1 MVSLGWYDTYR
12 SALKEAII
20 EDDKKIDHVK
30 WQKELDQL
38 KSPYEKTKKPYSNA
52 VWGLA
57 ATEVLEYNK
66 RDLERMLENE
76 SHKKPVDYDRNKNIT
91 LYT

>member
-1 MVSLGWYDTYR
+1 MISLGWYDTYR
-12 SALKEAII
+12 SALKEAIV

-38 KSPYEKTKKPYSNA
+38 KSRYEKTMKPYSSA

-57 ATEVLEYNK
+57 AVEVLEHNK

-76 SHKKPVDYDRNKNIT
+76 SHMKIADHNRNKDMI
-91 LYT
+91 L